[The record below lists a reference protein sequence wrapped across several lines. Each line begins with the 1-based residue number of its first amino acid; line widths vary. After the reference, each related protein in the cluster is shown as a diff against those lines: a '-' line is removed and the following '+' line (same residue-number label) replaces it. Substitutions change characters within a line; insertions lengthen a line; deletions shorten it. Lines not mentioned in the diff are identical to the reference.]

1 MEHTEE
7 KVIEV
12 YHFDMRHAVNE
23 GKTLYFLS
31 PSIQEVKDLAQKG
44 LYEKVAD
51 VFSDDLDVAFE
62 KTNHIDKSWQ
72 ENKEVYSLKNKA
84 RSTSVGD
91 LFIRENEVFLVSAV
105 GFEKMPNELRDLL
118 INENKQD
125 KKHKI
130 K

>member
-1 MEHTEE
+1 MHLVEYLTEQ
-7 KVIEV
+7 
-12 YHFDMRHAVNE
+12 
-23 GKTLYFLS
+23 LL
-31 PSIQEVKDLAQKG
+31 
-44 LYEKVAD
+44 
-51 VFSDDLDVAFE
+51 
-62 KTNHIDKSWQ
+62 
-72 ENKEVYSLKNKA
+72 VYSLKNKA